1 MKVLTLRLVFVFLGA
16 IFIFFSNTIFDV
28 FYPGVSSAVFE
39 LTKTT
44 SIMLIGLVLVLLGL
58 LFPFSDKF
66 KN

>member
-1 MKVLTLRLVFVFLGA
+1 MKVLTLRLFFVFLGA
-16 IFIFFSNTIFDV
+16 LVLLFSNTIFDV

-39 LTKTT
+39 LTTT
-44 SIMLIGLVLVLLGL
+44 ISIMLIGLVLVLVGL

>member
-1 MKVLTLRLVFVFLGA
+1 MKVLTLRLFFVFLGVLVL
-16 IFIFFSNTIFDV
+16 FFSNTIFDV

-39 LTKTT
+39 LTTT
-44 SIMLIGLVLVLLGL
+44 ISIMLIGLVLVLVGL